1 LTASASASAD
11 GSFDLFILAM
21 ATDGTIHAAG
31 AAQSITHGG
40 FLDADSRLAWS
51 P

>member
-1 LTASASASAD
+1 MLVK
-11 GSFDLFILAM
+11 GSFDLFILPI
-21 ATDGTIHAAG
+21 ATDPAGAIHATGPAR
-31 AAQSITHGG
+31 AVTHGS